1 MTNDNQD
8 ALPTNERIYKLLR
21 ENEALRESVKKA
33 NEQAEHFER
42 EWYLRGDQ
50 IEAKDA
56 LLRQAVEALGGVH
69 AGEHQGGVVEA
80 IVAIRQHLEGR
91 A

>member
-8 ALPTNERIYKLLR
+8 ALRCAVGLERGQRSGLWYESSAAAGHLR
-21 ENEALRESVKKA
+21 RLVAEN
-33 NEQAEHFER
+33 
-42 EWYLRGDQ
+42 D
-50 IEAKDA
+50 AKDA

>member
-8 ALPTNERIYKLLR
+8 ALRCAELLSAPYILPITQEMKDKTAAHLRRLVR
-21 ENEALRESVKKA
+21 EN
-33 NEQAEHFER
+33 
-42 EWYLRGDQ
+42 
-50 IEAKDA
+50 EAKDA
-56 LLRQAVEALGGVH
+56 LLRQAVEALDGVH

-80 IVAIRQHLEGR
+80 IVAIRRHLEGR